1 MPLLSDQKSYAAQ
14 TSLKNVGWFNL
25 GVKALLEDGTSVP
38 RSDLWKQMKTD
49 EICPVIK
56 SEEKK
61 QTELNEK
68 LSLMTKEQREKYE
81 YEKLR

>member
-1 MPLLSDQKSYAAQ
+1 M
-14 TSLKNVGWFNL
+14 
-25 GVKALLEDGTSVP
+25 KAN
-38 RSDLWKQMKTD
+38 

-68 LSLMTKEQREKYE
+68 LSLMTEEQRQEYE
-81 YEKLR
+81 YEKIR